1 MDVMETKDAA
11 DHAVLELRDV
21 RVKRAGRFIL
31 DGLTWRIGL
40 GERWVVL
47 GPNGA
52 GKTTAIQVLAG
63 RLFPT
68 SGSVDVLGMRLG
80 RVDVRAEIWP
90 RVSLASEALDRRI
103 PAGQSV
109 FDIVRTGKFGHLAR
123 FREEYEEAD
132 DARATELLEALGISR
147 LAERALR
154 NVSTGERKRIAIA
167 RALMARPEILVL
179 DEPTA
184 GLDLGGRERMLAT
197 LAELVAAPSPT
208 PIIVTHHVEEIPPGV
223 THALLVCGGRA
234 FAAGPVEQTLTGAS
248 LSELFGVA
256 LDVRRE
262 GERYLAL
269 AR

>member
-1 MDVMETKDAA
+1 MDSST
-11 DHAVLELRDV
+11 AVLDMRAV
-21 RVKRAGRFIL
+21 GVQRAGRPIL
-31 DGLTWRIGL
+31 DGFDWRIEAGQ
-40 GERWVVL
+40 RWVVL

-68 SGSVDVLGMRLG
+68 RGTVDVLGMRLG

-103 PAGQSV
+103 PAGQAI
-109 FDIVRTGKFGHLAR
+109 FDVVRTGKFGHLAR
-123 FREEYEEAD
+123 FREEYDEAD
-132 DARATELLEALGISR
+132 DARASGLLEALGIAH
-147 LAERALR
+147 LAGRGLR
-154 NVSTGERKRIAIA
+154 NVSSGERKRIAIA
-167 RALMARPEILVL
+167 RALMASPEIIVF

-197 LAELVAAPSPT
+197 LADLVAAPSPT
-208 PIIVTHHVEEIPPGV
+208 PIIVTHHVEEIPAGI
-223 THALLVCGGRA
+223 THALLVRDGRT
-234 FAAGPVEQTLTGAS
+234 FAAGPVARTLTGPT
-248 LSELFGVA
+248 LSELFGIG